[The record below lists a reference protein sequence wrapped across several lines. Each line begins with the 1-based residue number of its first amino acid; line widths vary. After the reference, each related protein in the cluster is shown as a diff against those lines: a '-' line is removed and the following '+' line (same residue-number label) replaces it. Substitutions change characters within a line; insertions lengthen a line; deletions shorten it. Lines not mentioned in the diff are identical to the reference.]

1 VGCVV
6 SYQPLDT
13 GFFQTDR
20 PLPAVVAYIA
30 SNNAET
36 VAELRLNGW
45 GLFWPAGVVDTVG
58 SSDLDDLIGMVY
70 TASHGTNSTDYSGL
84 YVSTPAGRPMSIPIP
99 VVLSGRAS
107 KVRVYVTYSVTAP
120 ADGVVHMA
128 AQVAR
133 AGTIYPRPWSPN
145 DLDGGTLPVNVN
157 WDGCQDLDTAG
168 LGAEGWAVAEF
179 EVDGL
184 PLTYSDDA
192 PGDGTMR
199 EASHVILTILS
210 NYPNDPPVYTSATAN
225 EVSPIEWVLTSP
237 SQTGGIKPHVWI
249 GYTRQTTPEQIDFEQ
264 AVFAYVLVNRLAN
277 DSAINPTSVIWP
289 PYSIGSNA
297 SVVTTPAP
305 AIRILAI
312 RVEEVR

>member
-1 VGCVV
+1 V
-6 SYQPLDT
+6 SYQPIDT

-157 WDGCQDLDTAG
+157 WDGCQDLDTAS
-168 LGAEGWAVAEF
+168 LGADGWAVAEF

-210 NYPNDPPVYTSATAN
+210 NYPNDPPVYTVAGAS
-225 EVSPIEWVLTSP
+225 EVSPIEWFLFFPNQSV
-237 SQTGGIKPHVWI
+237 GIKPHVWI
-249 GYTRQTTPEQIDFEQ
+249 RYSRQTATEQLDFDATE
-264 AVFAYVLVNRLAN
+264 FAYVLANRYQQSGN
-277 DSAINPTSVIWP
+277 HPTSIVWP
-289 PYSIGSNA
+289 PYSIGIA
-297 SVVTTPAP
+297 SVETTDAP

>member
-1 VGCVV
+1 M

-45 GLFWPAGVVDTVG
+45 GLFWPAGVMTG
-58 SSDLDDLIGMVY
+58 LGQNDLDELVGMVY
-70 TASHGTNSTDYSGL
+70 TGSHGVDSTDYSGL
-84 YVSTPAGRPMSIPIP
+84 YVSTPAGRPASIPIP

-107 KVRVYVTYSVTAP
+107 KVRVYVTYAITAP

-168 LGAEGWAVAEF
+168 LGADGWAVAEF
-179 EVDGL
+179 EVDNI
-184 PLTYSDDA
+184 PITYSDDA

-210 NYPNDPPVYTSATAN
+210 NYPGDAPTYTAATAN
-225 EVSPIEWVLTSP
+225 EVSPIEWFLSSP
-237 SQTGGIKPHVWI
+237 NQLAGIKPHVWI
-249 GYTRQTTPEQIDFEQ
+249 RYSRQTAAEQLDFDATE
-264 AVFAYVLVNRLAN
+264 FAYVLVNRFQQSGN
-277 DSAINPTSVIWP
+277 HPTSIVWP
-289 PYSIGSNA
+289 PYSIGNNA
-297 SVVTTPAP
+297 SVETTDAP

>member
-1 VGCVV
+1 M

-20 PLPAVVAYIA
+20 PLPSVVAYIA

-107 KVRVYVTYSVTAP
+107 KVRVYVTYSITAP

-168 LGAEGWAVAEF
+168 LGADDWAVAEF

-210 NYPNDPPVYTSATAN
+210 NYPGDPPVYTVTGAS
-225 EVSPIEWVLTSP
+225 EVSPVEWFLSFPNQSV
-237 SQTGGIKPHVWI
+237 GIKPHVWI
-249 GYTRQTTPEQIDFEQ
+249 RYSRQTAAEQLDFGATE
-264 AVFAYVLVNRLAN
+264 FAYVLVNRYQQSGN
-277 DSAINPTSVIWP
+277 HPTSIVWP
-289 PYSIGSNA
+289 PYSIGNN
-297 SVVTTPAP
+297 VGVETTDAP